1 MVNPAR
7 QVFDPSLVMNKSKII
22 MNRFG
27 SETNKIKSKNFD
39 MLAVSGD
46 GKTKVIFND
55 KYNVVKSSIGDLE
68 VGQNQ
73 ITILSDNKL
82 KETIITLPT
91 TETYNTFTDDSG
103 RILSNMRI
111 NYDGTVI
118 VVCDG
123 VDGRQDRGEM
133 LVYRFNGTSWGKP
146 QLFYGTDDYEAF
158 SALSASAIS
167 KDGSIICGGAYNNS
181 SKPLRVFRYNGTSYI
196 EDTVEISN
204 IVSVSA
210 MSLTNDKQEIC
221 VVDNINEFFQIYKYN
236 NNKWSVIWSISGNSI
251 HNISA
256 LHLHKLKDY
265 RLIYIQADKALIF
278 KLETLNTTNLAENKL
293 AEFHPDYRFNENSNS
308 DIIINDSGDH
318 LLLFNKRSKNTKVV
332 LLKTTNYWLDNLE
345 TSQLQVYKSP
355 IINGIDTFVATTASV
370 DVYVELDENSEFIA
384 TADALANAVAETDI
398 DTKYKIN
405 TNTKLTD
412 DNTIYSL
419 INYIPYNFASERIIS
434 LIKVPYGN
442 KTTFINGIL
451 DDVEYLE

>member
-55 KYNVVKSSIGDLE
+55 KYNVVKSSKGDLE

-73 ITILSDNKL
+73 ITIISNNKL

-91 TETYNTFTDDSG
+91 TMTYNTFTDDSG
-103 RILSNMRI
+103 RILTNLRI

-118 VVCDG
+118 VVCDA

-133 LVYRFNGTSWGKP
+133 LIYRFNGTSWGEP
-146 QLFYGTDDYEAF
+146 QLFYGTDDEEAF

-221 VVDNINEFFQIYKYN
+221 VVDNNNNRYIQIYKYN
-236 NNKWSVIWSISGNSI
+236 NNKWSVIWSENYWIN
-251 HNISA
+251 NISA
-256 LHLHKLKDY
+256 LHLHKQKDY
-265 RLIYIQADKALIF
+265 RLIYIQEDKALIF

-293 AEFHPDYRFNENSNS
+293 AEFPNYYRFNETSDS

-332 LLKTTNYWLDNLE
+332 LLKTTNNWLDYLE
-345 TSQLQVYKSP
+345 TSHLQIYKSP
-355 IINGIDTFVATTASV
+355 IINGIDTFVETTASV
-370 DVYVELDENSEFIA
+370 DVYVELNENSEFIA

-398 DTKYKIN
+398 DTKYRIN
-405 TNTKLTD
+405 TNTKLAD

>member
-46 GKTKVIFND
+46 GRTKVIFND
-55 KYNVVKSSIGDLE
+55 KYNVVKSSKGELD

-73 ITILSDNKL
+73 ITIISNNKL

-91 TETYNTFTDDSG
+91 TKTYNTFTDDSG
-103 RILSNMRI
+103 RILTKLRI

-118 VVCDG
+118 VVCDA

-133 LVYRFNGTSWGKP
+133 LIYRFNGTSWGEP
-146 QLFYGTDDYEAF
+146 QLFYGTDDEEAF

-167 KDGSIICGGAYNNS
+167 KDGSIICGGAYYNS

-204 IVSVSA
+204 IVSVQA

-221 VVDNINEFFQIYKYN
+221 VVDNNNRYIQIYKYN
-236 NNKWSVIWSISGNSI
+236 NNKWSVIWSENYSKG
-251 HNISA
+251 NISA
-256 LHLHKLKDY
+256 LHLHKVDNY
-265 RLIYIQADKALIF
+265 RLIYMQVDKKAGVY
-278 KLETLNTTNLAENKL
+278 KLETLNTSNLEENKFI
-293 AEFHPDYRFNENSNS
+293 EFPNYYRFNENSYS

-332 LLKTTNYWLDNLE
+332 LLKTTNNWVDYLE
-345 TSQLQVYKSP
+345 TSHLQIYKSP
-355 IINGIDTFVATTASV
+355 IINGIDTS
-370 DVYVELDENSEFIA
+370 VELNENSEFIA
-384 TADALANAVAETDI
+384 TADALANAVADTDI
-398 DTKYKIN
+398 DTKYRIN
-405 TNTKLTD
+405 TNTKLAD

>member
-1 MVNPAR
+1 MVNPTR

-55 KYNVVKSSIGDLE
+55 KYDVVKSSKGDLK

-73 ITILSDNKL
+73 ITILSDNKV

-91 TETYNTFTDDSG
+91 TETYNSLTYDNG
-103 RILSNMRI
+103 RLLTNLRI
-111 NYDGTVI
+111 NYNGTVI
-118 VVCDG
+118 VVCDAT
-123 VDGRQDRGEM
+123 DGRQDRGEM
-133 LVYRFNGTSWGKP
+133 LIYRFNGTSWGEP
-146 QLFYGTDDYEAF
+146 QLFYGTDDEEVF

-167 KDGSIICGGAYNNS
+167 KDGSIICGGAYKNS
-181 SKPLRVFRYNGTSYI
+181 SKPLRVFRYNGTTYI
-196 EDTVEISN
+196 EDIVDISN
-204 IVSVSA
+204 IVSVQA

-221 VVDNINEFFQIYKYN
+221 VVDNINGFFQIYKYN
-236 NNKWSVIWSISGNSI
+236 NNKWSVIWSVIWSISDNSKN
-251 HNISA
+251 NISA
-256 LHLHKLKDY
+256 IHMHKVDNY
-265 RLIYIQADKALIF
+265 RLIYMQVDKTACIY
-278 KLETLNTTNLAENKL
+278 KLETLNTSNLAENKL
-293 AEFHPDYRFNENSNS
+293 LEFHADYRFNENSNS

-318 LLLFNKRSKNTKVV
+318 LLLFNKQSKNTKVD
-332 LLKTTNYWLDNLE
+332 LLKTTNNWLDYQESMLDNLE
-345 TSQLQVYKSP
+345 TSKLHIYKSP
-355 IINGIDTFVATTASV
+355 IINGIDTRVEASEDV
-370 DVYVELDENSEFIA
+370 DVE
-384 TADALANAVAETDI
+384 I
-398 DTKYKIN
+398 DTKYRIN

>member
-1 MVNPAR
+1 MVNTTR
-7 QVFDPSLVMNKSKII
+7 QVFDPALVMNKSKII

-39 MLAVSGD
+39 MLSVSGD
-46 GKTKVIFND
+46 GKTKVVFND
-55 KYNVVKSSIGDLE
+55 RYKVVKSSKGELE

-91 TETYNTFTDDSG
+91 TVTYNTFTDDSG
-103 RILSNMRI
+103 RVLTNLRI

-118 VVCDG
+118 VVCDAA
-123 VDGRQDRGEM
+123 DGREDRGEM
-133 LVYRFNGTSWGKP
+133 LIYRFNGTSWGQP
-146 QLFYGTDDYEAF
+146 QLFYGTDDDESF
-158 SALSASAIS
+158 SGFNASAIS
-167 KDGSIICGGAYNNS
+167 KDGSIICGGALYNS
-181 SKPLRVFRYNGTSYI
+181 RKPLRVFRYNGTSYI

-204 IVSVSA
+204 IASVQA

-221 VVDNINEFFQIYKYN
+221 VSDNNNRYIQIYKYN
-236 NNKWSVIWSISGNSI
+236 NNKWSVIWSINNSKG
-251 HNISA
+251 HISA
-256 LHLHKLKDY
+256 IHMHKVDNY
-265 RLIYIQADKALIF
+265 RLIYMQYDKTAVIY
-278 KLETLNTTNLAENKL
+278 KLETLNTSNLQENKL
-293 AEFHPDYRFNENSNS
+293 IVFPNYYKFNENSHS

-332 LLKTTNYWLDNLE
+332 LLKTTNNWLDYQESRLYNLE
-345 TSQLQVYKSP
+345 TSKLQVYKSP
-355 IINGIDTFVATTASV
+355 IIDDIDANVEAGG
-370 DVYVELDENSEFIA
+370 ELDVNVDFKYR
-384 TADALANAVAETDI
+384 I
-398 DTKYKIN
+398 D
-405 TNTKLTD
+405 TNTKLAD

-419 INYIPYNFASERIIS
+419 INYIPFNGASERIIS